1 VIGFIERVLFGNRRK
16 VLSLFALITI
26 GLGYFAVGVHPDAS
40 FDKLLP
46 SHNPYIDT
54 YKKVETQF
62 GGGNVLLISLEAKHG
77 TIFTPQYFDAL
88 RRLTD
93 DVFFLPGVDRTHVS
107 SLYTPD
113 TRFAEVVE
121 GGFNGGPVIPATFK
135 PDAKGF
141 DTVRSNI
148 FKAGIVGRLVG
159 NNFRSAVV
167 SAHLN
172 DIDPATGAHLDYTK
186 FANDLDNII
195 RAKYNNANT
204 SIHILG
210 FAQAIGDIERGAQV
224 IVLFFGIALAVAA
237 VLLYIV
243 SRSLYLTVAAL
254 ACSLIAVMWQLGII
268 TALGIGIDPISVL
281 IPFLILAIGVSHG
294 VQIALSNVRLVGE
307 GKTSLEAARGSF
319 HNLLE
324 PGVVALALAVLTF
337 VTVTTIPVPAIRE
350 LALTAAIGIAVLAVT
365 NLLVLPVIASFAR
378 VSMKR
383 VEAAQRGAA
392 VFEGFWRPLASLIA
406 PRWAIV
412 ICLLTV
418 AVAGGAFLLG
428 QPVVG
433 DLHVG
438 VPELRPDS
446 RNNQDALFFQ
456 NNYSVGVD
464 MLEVLAEG
472 PANSC
477 LDYDSVK
484 RIDDLDNR
492 LQGLPG
498 VRSTLFMGHLMRLVN
513 VQYNEGNPKF
523 NYLPHDSRVLGR
535 DSSAFEPSVGLSN
548 NDCSAMPLII
558 FLTDHKAGTIDH
570 VIKTIEAY
578 AASPTKTKL
587 RLELAAGTAG
597 VIGATNMV
605 VEQAQLP
612 MLGLV
617 YGMIIVICLGVF
629 RSLRAAICIV
639 LPLAAVSILANAAM
653 TVLGIGLKLSTLPV
667 TALGVGIGVDYGIY
681 KFSRLSYYMRRG
693 YTLNAAYIQTL
704 RETGS
709 AVIFTG
715 LSLSIGV
722 ATWSFSPLQFQADM
736 GMLLTFMF
744 FMNMAGA
751 IVVLPAIIGVM
762 DLIVP
767 QKHPGDIAAAL
778 EPEHEGEAPL
788 QPPASRGKKKAAGK
802 RGRAAEL
809 LAQRFPE
816 PVPHDFS
823 PAPDPEPDPT
833 TDAPR
838 EFEPLNDEDAI
849 LRPQDI
855 AAALNLRDG
864 EDLKRQLEQPPGGEP
879 RR

>member
-1 VIGFIERVLFGNRRK
+1 MIGFLDRALFNNRRK
-16 VLSLFALITI
+16 VLALFAIITVA
-26 GLGYFAVGVHPDAS
+26 LGSFAIHVRPDAS

-46 SHNPYIDT
+46 SHNAYIDT
-54 YKKVETQF
+54 YKKVEAQF

-77 TIFTPQYFDAL
+77 DIFTPQYFDAL
-88 RRLTD
+88 RKLTD

-135 PDAKGF
+135 PDAAGF
-141 DTVRSNI
+141 ATVKSNVY
-148 FKAGIVGRLVG
+148 KAGLVGRLVA

-167 SAHLN
+167 SAKLN
-172 DIDPATGAHLDYTK
+172 DVDPQTGAHLDYGK
-186 FANDLDNII
+186 FADELDHVI
-195 RAKYNNANT
+195 RAKYNNADT
-204 SIHILG
+204 QVHVLG
-210 FAQAIGDIERGAQV
+210 FAQAVGDIEHGAQV
-224 IVLFFGIALAVAA
+224 IVLFFGIALLVAA

-243 SRSLYLTVAAL
+243 SRSIYLTAAAL
-254 ACSLIAVMWQLGII
+254 SCSLIAVMWQLGII
-268 TALGIGIDPISVL
+268 TIMHIGIDPISVL

-307 GKTSLEAARGSF
+307 GNTALDAARGSF

-324 PGVVALALAVLTF
+324 PGVVALCLAVLTF

-365 NLLVLPVIASFAR
+365 NLLVLPVIASFASISMSR
-378 VSMKR
+378 VA
-383 VEAAQRGAA
+383 AAQRGAA
-392 VFEGFWRPLASLIA
+392 RFEGFWRLLASLIA
-406 PRWAIV
+406 PRSAII
-412 ICLLTV
+412 ICALTA
-418 AVAGGAFLLG
+418 AVAGGALLLG

-438 VPELRPDS
+438 VPELRPES
-446 RNNQDALFFQ
+446 RNNRDAAFFQ
-456 NNYSVGVD
+456 DNYSVGVD
-464 MLEVLAEG
+464 VLQVFAEG

-477 LDYDSVK
+477 LDYASMR
-484 RIDDLDNR
+484 RIDDLDHR
-492 LQGLPG
+492 LAGVPG
-498 VRSTLFMGHLMRLVN
+498 VRSTLFMGHLMRQVN
-513 VQYNEGNPKF
+513 VLYNEGNPKF
-523 NYLPHDSRVLGR
+523 DYLPHDSRVLGR
-535 DSSAFEPSVGLSN
+535 DSSAFEPAMGLSN

-558 FLTDHKAGTIDH
+558 FLTDHKAGTIDR
-570 VIKTIEAY
+570 VIKTIEAFNKT
-578 AASPTKTKL
+578 PTKSKL

-597 VIGATNMV
+597 VIGATNIV

-629 RSLRAAICIV
+629 RSVRAALCIV

-653 TVLGIGLKLSTLPV
+653 SVLGIGLKLSTLPV

-722 ATWSFSPLQFQADM
+722 ATWAFSPLQFQADM

-767 QKHPGDIAAAL
+767 QKRPEDIAAAL
-778 EPEHEGEAPL
+778 EPEHGTEA
-788 QPPASRGKKKAAGK
+788 
-802 RGRAAEL
+802 
-809 LAQRFPE
+809 
-816 PVPHDFS
+816 
-823 PAPDPEPDPT
+823 
-833 TDAPR
+833 
-838 EFEPLNDEDAI
+838 
-849 LRPQDI
+849 
-855 AAALNLRDG
+855 
-864 EDLKRQLEQPPGGEP
+864 
-879 RR
+879 

>member
-1 VIGFIERVLFGNRRK
+1 MIGFLDRALFGNRRL
-16 VLSLFALITI
+16 VLVLFALVTV
-26 GLGYFAVGVHPDAS
+26 GLGFFTVRVHPDAA

-46 SHNPYIDT
+46 THNAYIDT
-54 YKKVETQF
+54 YKRVETQF
-62 GGGNVLLISLEAKHG
+62 GGGNVLLISLEAKDG
-77 TIFTPQYFDAL
+77 DIFSAKYLDTL

-135 PDAKGF
+135 PDARGF
-141 DTVRSNI
+141 DTLRANI
-148 FKAGIVGRLVG
+148 YKSGILGRLVA

-167 SAHLN
+167 SAKLN
-172 DIDPATGAHLDYTK
+172 DVDPQTGKHLDYGK
-186 FANDLDNII
+186 FADELDSVI
-195 RAKYNNANT
+195 RAKYNTADT
-204 SIHILG
+204 QVHILG
-210 FAQAIGDIERGAQV
+210 FAQAIGDIEHGAQV

-254 ACSLIAVMWQLGII
+254 SCSLIAVMWQLGII
-268 TALGIGIDPISVL
+268 TILGLGIDPISVL

-307 GKTSLEAARGSF
+307 GKSALEAARGSF

-324 PGVVALALAVLTF
+324 PGAVALALAVLTF

-350 LALTAAIGIAVLAVT
+350 LALTAAVGIAVLAVT
-365 NLLVLPVIASFAR
+365 NLLVLPVIASYAGISMAR
-378 VSMKR
+378 I
-383 VEAAQRGAA
+383 EAAQRGAA
-392 VFEGFWRPLASLIA
+392 RFEGFWRLLASLIA
-406 PRWAIV
+406 PRSAV
-412 ICLLTV
+412 IICALTV
-418 AVAGGAFLLG
+418 AVAGGALLLG

-446 RNNQDALFFQ
+446 RNNRDAFFFQ

-464 MLEVLAEG
+464 VLEVFAEG

-484 RIDDLDNR
+484 RIDDLDYR
-492 LQGLPG
+492 LQGVPG

-513 VQYNEGNPKF
+513 VQFNEGNPKF

-535 DSSAFEPSVGLSN
+535 DSSAFEPAMGLAN

-570 VIKTIEAY
+570 VIKTIEAF
-578 AASPTKTKL
+578 AKQPSPSKV

-597 VIGATNMV
+597 VIGATNAV
-605 VEQAQLP
+605 VERAQLP

-617 YGMIIVICLGVF
+617 YGMIVVICLGVF
-629 RSLRAAICIV
+629 RSVRAAICIV

-653 TVLGIGLKLSTLPV
+653 SVLGIGLKLSTLPV

-722 ATWSFSPLQFQADM
+722 ATWAFSPLQFQADM

-778 EPEHEGEAPL
+778 EPEHGTEA
-788 QPPASRGKKKAAGK
+788 
-802 RGRAAEL
+802 
-809 LAQRFPE
+809 
-816 PVPHDFS
+816 
-823 PAPDPEPDPT
+823 
-833 TDAPR
+833 
-838 EFEPLNDEDAI
+838 
-849 LRPQDI
+849 
-855 AAALNLRDG
+855 
-864 EDLKRQLEQPPGGEP
+864 
-879 RR
+879 

>member
-1 VIGFIERVLFGNRRK
+1 MIGFLERALFGHRRL
-16 VLSLFALITI
+16 VLALFAIVTV
-26 GLGYFAVGVHPDAS
+26 GLGYFAVRVHADAA

-46 SHNPYIDT
+46 SHNAYVDT
-54 YKKVETQF
+54 YKRVETQF
-62 GGGNVLLISLEAKHG
+62 GGGNVLLISLEAKDG
-77 TIFTPQYFDAL
+77 DIFTPAYFDAL

-121 GGFNGGPVIPATFK
+121 GGFNGGPVIPATFQ
-135 PDAKGF
+135 PNASGF
-141 DTVRSNI
+141 DAVRANI
-148 FKAGIVGRLVG
+148 YKSGILGRLVG

-167 SAHLN
+167 SAKLN
-172 DIDPATGAHLDYTK
+172 DVDPRTGAHLDYGK
-186 FANDLDNII
+186 FADELDTII
-195 RAKYNNANT
+195 RAKYNT
-204 SIHILG
+204 STTQVHILG
-210 FAQAIGDIERGAQV
+210 FAQAIGDIEHGARV

-254 ACSLIAVMWQLGII
+254 SCSLIAVLWQLGII
-268 TALGIGIDPISVL
+268 TILGLGIDPISVL

-307 GKTSLEAARGSF
+307 GKSALEAARGSF

-324 PGVVALALAVLTF
+324 PGAVALCLAVLTF

-365 NLLVLPVIASFAR
+365 NLLVLPVIASFASISMAR
-378 VSMKR
+378 VQ
-383 VEAAQRGAA
+383 AAQRGAA
-392 VFEGFWRPLASLIA
+392 RFEGFWRALASLIA
-406 PRWAIV
+406 PRSAV
-412 ICLLTV
+412 IICVLTA
-418 AVAGGAFLLG
+418 AVAGGALFLG

-433 DLHVG
+433 DLNVG

-446 RNNQDALFFQ
+446 RNNRDAAFFQ

-464 MLEVLAEG
+464 VLEVFAEG

-477 LDYDSVK
+477 LDYDSVA
-484 RIDDLDNR
+484 RIDNLDYR
-492 LQGLPG
+492 LQGVPG
-498 VRSTLFMGHLMRLVN
+498 VRSTLFMGHLMRKVN

-523 NYLPHDSRVLGR
+523 DYLPHDNRVLGR
-535 DSSAFEPSVGLSN
+535 DSSVFEPSQGLAN

-570 VIKTIEAY
+570 VIKTIEAF
-578 AASPTKTKL
+578 AATPSLAKI

-597 VIGATNMV
+597 VIGATNV
-605 VEQAQLP
+605 VVQRAQVP

-617 YGMIIVICLGVF
+617 YGMIIVICLLVF

-653 TVLGIGLKLSTLPV
+653 SVLGIGLKLSTLPV

-681 KFSRLSYYMRRG
+681 KFSRLSYYIRRG

-722 ATWSFSPLQFQADM
+722 ATWAFSPLQFQADM

-778 EPEHEGEAPL
+778 EPEH
-788 QPPASRGKKKAAGK
+788 
-802 RGRAAEL
+802 
-809 LAQRFPE
+809 
-816 PVPHDFS
+816 
-823 PAPDPEPDPT
+823 
-833 TDAPR
+833 
-838 EFEPLNDEDAI
+838 
-849 LRPQDI
+849 
-855 AAALNLRDG
+855 
-864 EDLKRQLEQPPGGEP
+864 GGD
-879 RR
+879 

>member
-1 VIGFIERVLFGNRRK
+1 MIRFIERALFSNRRK
-16 VLSLFALITI
+16 ILVLFALITA
-26 GLGYFAVGVHPDAS
+26 GLGFFAVQVRPDAA

-46 SHNPYIDT
+46 SNNPYIDT
-54 YKKVETQF
+54 YKRVEKQF
-62 GGGNVLLISLEAKHG
+62 GGGNVLLISLEAKNG
-77 TIFTPQYFDAL
+77 TIFTPQFFDAL

-135 PDAKGF
+135 PDAHGF
-141 DTVRSNI
+141 DVVKANV
-148 FKAGIVGRLVG
+148 FKAGIVGRLVA

-167 SAHLN
+167 SAKLN
-172 DIDPATGAHLDYTK
+172 DVDPRTGEHLDYGK
-186 FANDLDNII
+186 FADELDSII
-195 RAKYNNANT
+195 RAKYNTADT
-204 SIHILG
+204 QIHVLG
-210 FAQAIGDIERGAQV
+210 FAQAIGDIEHGAQSV
-224 IVLFFGIALAVAA
+224 ALFFAIALAVAA
-237 VLLYIV
+237 VLLYVV
-243 SRSLYLTVAAL
+243 SRSLYLTGAAL

-268 TALGIGIDPISVL
+268 TILGIGIDPISVL

-307 GKTSLEAARGSF
+307 GHTALEAARGSF

-324 PGVVALALAVLTF
+324 PGVVALCLAVLTF

-350 LALTAAIGIAVLAVT
+350 LALTAAIGIAVLAIT
-365 NLLVLPVIASFAR
+365 NLLVLPVIASFASISLER
-378 VSMKR
+378 VA
-383 VEAAQRGAA
+383 AAQRGAA
-392 VFEGFWRPLASLIA
+392 VFEGFWRLLGSLIA
-406 PRWAIV
+406 PRWAVV
-412 ICLLTV
+412 ICGLTLCI
-418 AVAGGAFLLG
+418 VAGALAIG

-433 DLHVG
+433 DLNVG

-446 RNNQDALFFQ
+446 RNNQDARFFQ
-456 NNYSVGVD
+456 DNYSVSVD
-464 MLEVLAEG
+464 VLEVFAEG
-472 PANSC
+472 PANAC
-477 LDYDSVK
+477 LNYDDV
-484 RIDDLDNR
+484 RTIDDLDYR
-492 LQGLPG
+492 LHGVPG

-513 VQYNEGNPKF
+513 VQFNEGNPKF

-535 DSSAFEPSVGLSN
+535 DSSAFEPSQGFSN

-558 FLTDHKAGTIDH
+558 FLTDHKAGTIARA
-570 VIKTIEAY
+570 IKTVEDF
-578 AASPTKTKL
+578 ASSISNKSHI

-629 RSLRAAICIV
+629 RSVRAAICIV

-653 TVLGIGLKLSTLPV
+653 ALLGIGLKISTLPV

-681 KFSRLSYYMRRG
+681 KFSRLSFYIRRG
-693 YTLNAAYIQTL
+693 YTLDAAYIQTL

-722 ATWSFSPLQFQADM
+722 ATWAFSPLQFQADM

-744 FMNMAGA
+744 FMNMVGA

-762 DLIVP
+762 DIVAP
-767 QKHPGDIAAAL
+767 QKMPPEIAASL
-778 EPEHEGEAPL
+778 PGE
-788 QPPASRGKKKAAGK
+788 
-802 RGRAAEL
+802 
-809 LAQRFPE
+809 
-816 PVPHDFS
+816 
-823 PAPDPEPDPT
+823 
-833 TDAPR
+833 
-838 EFEPLNDEDAI
+838 
-849 LRPQDI
+849 
-855 AAALNLRDG
+855 
-864 EDLKRQLEQPPGGEP
+864 
-879 RR
+879 

>member
-1 VIGFIERVLFGNRRK
+1 MIGFIERALFGNRRK
-16 VLSLFALITI
+16 VLALFALVTI
-26 GLGYFAVGVHPDAS
+26 GLGFFAVKVHPDAA

-46 SHNPYIDT
+46 SHNAYIDT

-62 GGGNVLLISLEAKHG
+62 GGGNVLLISLEAKNG
-77 TIFTPQYFDAL
+77 DIFSPAYFDAL

-141 DTVRSNI
+141 STVRANI
-148 FKAGIVGRLVG
+148 YKSGILGRLVA

-167 SAHLN
+167 SAKLN
-172 DIDPATGAHLDYTK
+172 DVDPSTGAHLDYGK
-186 FANDLDNII
+186 FADELDSII
-195 RAKYNNANT
+195 RAKYNTADT
-204 SIHILG
+204 QVHILG
-210 FAQAIGDIERGAQV
+210 FAQAIGDIEHGAQV

-268 TALGIGIDPISVL
+268 TIMGIGIDPISVL

-307 GKTSLEAARGSF
+307 GKSALEAARGSF

-324 PGVVALALAVLTF
+324 PGVVALCLAVLTF

-350 LALTAAIGIAVLAVT
+350 LALTAAIGIAVLAIT
-365 NLLVLPVIASFAR
+365 NLMVLPVICSFAGL
-378 VSMKR
+378 SMAR

-392 VFEGFWRPLASLIA
+392 RFEGFWRVLASLIA
-406 PRWAIV
+406 PRSAV
-412 ICLLTV
+412 IICALTL
-418 AVAGGAFLLG
+418 AVSGSALLLG

-433 DLHVG
+433 DLNVG
-438 VPELRPDS
+438 VPELRPES
-446 RNNQDALFFQ
+446 RNNRDAAFFQ
-456 NNYSVGVD
+456 ANYAVGVD
-464 MLEVLAEG
+464 VLEVFAEG

-477 LDYDSVK
+477 LDYDAVR
-484 RIDDLDNR
+484 RIDNLDYR
-492 LQGLPG
+492 LQGVPG
-498 VRSTLFMGHLMRLVN
+498 VRGTLFMGHLMRFVN

-535 DSSAFEPSVGLSN
+535 DSSAFEPSMGLAN

-570 VIKTIEAY
+570 VIKTIEAFS
-578 AASPTKTKL
+578 ATASPAKI

-597 VIGATNMV
+597 VIGATNIV
-605 VEQAQLP
+605 VERAQFP

-629 RSLRAAICIV
+629 RSVRAAICIV

-653 TVLGIGLKLSTLPV
+653 SVLGIGLKLSTLPV

-722 ATWSFSPLQFQADM
+722 ATWAFSPLQFQADM

-767 QKHPGDIAAAL
+767 QKRPEDIAAAL
-778 EPEHEGEAPL
+778 EPEH
-788 QPPASRGKKKAAGK
+788 
-802 RGRAAEL
+802 
-809 LAQRFPE
+809 
-816 PVPHDFS
+816 
-823 PAPDPEPDPT
+823 
-833 TDAPR
+833 
-838 EFEPLNDEDAI
+838 
-849 LRPQDI
+849 
-855 AAALNLRDG
+855 
-864 EDLKRQLEQPPGGEP
+864 GG
-879 RR
+879 

>member
-1 VIGFIERVLFGNRRK
+1 VIGVIERALFGNRRK
-16 VLSLFALITI
+16 VLALFALITL
-26 GLGYFAVGVHPDAS
+26 GLGFFAVRVHPDAA

-46 SHNPYIDT
+46 SHNAYIDT
-54 YKKVETQF
+54 YKRVETQF
-62 GGGNVLLISLEAKHG
+62 GGGNVLLISLEAKDG
-77 TIFTPQYFDAL
+77 DIFSEKYFDAL

-141 DTVRSNI
+141 ETVRANI
-148 FKAGIVGRLVG
+148 YKSGILGRLVA

-167 SAHLN
+167 SAKLN
-172 DIDPATGAHLDYTK
+172 DVDPQTGAHLDYGK
-186 FANDLDNII
+186 FADELDHVI
-195 RAKYNNANT
+195 RAKYDT
-204 SIHILG
+204 PTTQVHILG

-224 IVLFFGIALAVAA
+224 IVLFFAISLAVAA

-307 GKTSLEAARGSF
+307 GKSALEAARGSF

-324 PGVVALALAVLTF
+324 PGAVALCLAVLTF

-365 NLLVLPVIASFAR
+365 NLLVLPVIASFAGI
-378 VSMKR
+378 SMER
-383 VEAAQRGAA
+383 IAAAQRGAA
-392 VFEGFWRPLASLIA
+392 RFEGFWRLLASLIA
-406 PRWAIV
+406 PRSAV
-412 ICLLTV
+412 IICALTL
-418 AVAGGAFLLG
+418 AVAGGALLLG

-446 RNNQDALFFQ
+446 RNNRDAAFFQ
-456 NNYSVGVD
+456 NNYSIGVD
-464 MLEVLAEG
+464 VLQVFAEG

-477 LDYDSVK
+477 LDYDTVK
-484 RIDDLDNR
+484 RIDDLDYR
-492 LQGLPG
+492 LHGVPG
-498 VRSTLFMGHLMRLVN
+498 VRSTLFMGHLMRMVN

-535 DSSAFEPSVGLSN
+535 DSSAFEASAGLAN

-558 FLTDHKAGTIDH
+558 FLTDHKAGTIDR
-570 VIKTIEAY
+570 VINTIEAF
-578 AASPTKTKL
+578 AATPSKTKL
-587 RLELAAGTAG
+587 RLELAAGNAG
-597 VIGATNMV
+597 VIGATNIV
-605 VEQAQLP
+605 VERAQLP

-617 YGMIIVICLGVF
+617 YGMIIVICLVVF
-629 RSLRAAICIV
+629 RSVRAAICIV

-653 TVLGIGLKLSTLPV
+653 SVLGIGLKLSTLPV

-693 YTLNAAYIQTL
+693 YTLDAAYIQTL

-722 ATWSFSPLQFQADM
+722 ATWAFSPLQFQADM

-767 QKHPGDIAAAL
+767 QKRPEDIAAAL
-778 EPEHEGEAPL
+778 EPEH
-788 QPPASRGKKKAAGK
+788 
-802 RGRAAEL
+802 
-809 LAQRFPE
+809 
-816 PVPHDFS
+816 
-823 PAPDPEPDPT
+823 
-833 TDAPR
+833 
-838 EFEPLNDEDAI
+838 
-849 LRPQDI
+849 
-855 AAALNLRDG
+855 
-864 EDLKRQLEQPPGGEP
+864 GG
-879 RR
+879 

>member
-1 VIGFIERVLFGNRRK
+1 VIGFLDRALFGHRRV
-16 VLSLFALITI
+16 VLALFALVTV
-26 GLGYFAVGVHPDAS
+26 GLGFFAVRVHPDAA

-46 SHNPYIDT
+46 SHNAYIDT
-54 YKKVETQF
+54 YKRVETQF
-62 GGGNVLLISLEAKHG
+62 GGGNILLISLEAKNG
-77 TIFTPQYFDAL
+77 DIFSPEYLDAL
-88 RRLTD
+88 KRLTD

-141 DTVRSNI
+141 ETLRANI
-148 FKAGIVGRLVG
+148 YKSGILGRLVA

-167 SAHLN
+167 SAKLN
-172 DIDPATGAHLDYTK
+172 DINPQTGAHLDYAK
-186 FANDLDNII
+186 FADELDGII
-195 RAKYNNANT
+195 RAKYDTAT
-204 SIHILG
+204 TQVHILG
-210 FAQAIGDIERGAQV
+210 FAQAIGDIEHGAQV
-224 IVLFFGIALAVAA
+224 IVLFFGISLAVAA

-268 TALGIGIDPISVL
+268 TLLGLGIDPISVL

-307 GKTSLEAARGSF
+307 GKSALDAARGSF

-324 PGVVALALAVLTF
+324 PGAVALCLAVLTF

-365 NLLVLPVIASFAR
+365 NLMVLPVIASYAGI
-378 VSMKR
+378 SMKR
-383 VEAAQRGAA
+383 IEAAQRGAA
-392 VFEGFWRPLASLIA
+392 RFEGFWRLLASLIA
-406 PRWAIV
+406 PRSAV
-412 ICLLTV
+412 IICGLTL
-418 AVAGGAFLLG
+418 AVAAGALLLG

-446 RNNQDALFFQ
+446 RNNRDAAFFQ
-456 NNYSVGVD
+456 DNYSIGVD
-464 MLEVLAEG
+464 VLQVFAEG

-477 LDYDSVK
+477 LDYDTVR
-484 RIDDLDNR
+484 RIDDLDYR
-492 LQGLPG
+492 LHGVPG
-498 VRSTLFMGHLMRLVN
+498 VRSTLFMGHLMRTVN

-523 NYLPHDSRVLGR
+523 DYLPHDSRVLGR
-535 DSSAFEPSVGLSN
+535 DSSAFEASMGLAN

-558 FLTDHKAGTIDH
+558 FLTDHKAGTIAR
-570 VIKTIEAY
+570 VIKTIEAF
-578 AASPTKTKL
+578 AATPTHSKL
-587 RLELAAGTAG
+587 RLELAAGNAG
-597 VIGATNMV
+597 VIGATNIV
-605 VEQAQLP
+605 VERAQLP

-617 YGMIIVICLGVF
+617 YGMIIVICLVVF
-629 RSLRAAICIV
+629 RSVRAAICIV

-653 TVLGIGLKLSTLPV
+653 SVLGIGLKLSTLPV

-722 ATWSFSPLQFQADM
+722 ATWAFSPLQFQADM

-767 QKHPGDIAAAL
+767 QKHPEDIAAAL
-778 EPEHEGEAPL
+778 EPEHGA
-788 QPPASRGKKKAAGK
+788 
-802 RGRAAEL
+802 
-809 LAQRFPE
+809 
-816 PVPHDFS
+816 
-823 PAPDPEPDPT
+823 
-833 TDAPR
+833 
-838 EFEPLNDEDAI
+838 
-849 LRPQDI
+849 
-855 AAALNLRDG
+855 
-864 EDLKRQLEQPPGGEP
+864 
-879 RR
+879 

>member
-1 VIGFIERVLFGNRRK
+1 MIGWLERALFSNRRK
-16 VLSLFALITI
+16 ILVAFALVTVA
-26 GLGYFAVGVHPDAS
+26 LGSFAIHVRPDAS

-46 SHNPYIDT
+46 SHNAYIDT
-54 YKKVETQF
+54 YKKVEAQF

-77 TIFTPQYFDAL
+77 DIFTPQYFDAL

-135 PDAKGF
+135 PDAAGF
-141 DTVRSNI
+141 ASVKSNI
-148 FKAGIVGRLVG
+148 YKSGILGRLIA

-167 SAHLN
+167 SAKLN
-172 DIDPATGAHLDYTK
+172 DVDPRTGAHLDYGK
-186 FANDLDNII
+186 FADELDTII
-195 RAKYNNANT
+195 RAKYNTADT
-204 SIHILG
+204 QVHVLG
-210 FAQAIGDIERGAQV
+210 FAQAVGDIEHGAQV

-243 SRSLYLTVAAL
+243 SRSFYLTGAAL

-268 TALGIGIDPISVL
+268 TILHIGIDPISVL

-307 GKTSLEAARGSF
+307 GKSALDAARGSF

-324 PGVVALALAVLTF
+324 PGVVALCLAVLTF

-365 NLLVLPVIASFAR
+365 NLLVLPVIASFAGI
-378 VSMKR
+378 SMAR

-392 VFEGFWRPLASLIA
+392 RFEGFWRLLASLIA
-406 PRWAIV
+406 PRSAIV
-412 ICLLTV
+412 ICALTA
-418 AVAGGAFLLG
+418 AVAGGALLLG

-446 RNNQDALFFQ
+446 RNNRDAAFFQ
-456 NNYSVGVD
+456 ANYTVSVDV
-464 MLEVLAEG
+464 LEVFAEG

-477 LDYDSVK
+477 LDYNAMR
-484 RIDDLDNR
+484 RIDDLDYR
-492 LQGLPG
+492 LQGVPG
-498 VRSTLFMGHLMRLVN
+498 VRSTIFMAHLMRSAAN
-513 VQYNEGNPKF
+513 VAWNEGNPKF

-535 DSSAFEPSVGLSN
+535 DSSAFEVSMGLAN

-558 FLTDHKAGTIDH
+558 FLTDHKAGTIDR
-570 VIKTIEAY
+570 VIKAIETFNATPNN
-578 AASPTKTKL
+578 SKV

-597 VIGATNMV
+597 VIGATNAV
-605 VEQAQLP
+605 VEAAQLP

-617 YGMIIVICLGVF
+617 YGMIIVICLVVF
-629 RSLRAAICIV
+629 RSVRAALCIV

-653 TVLGIGLKLSTLPV
+653 SVLGIGLKLSTLPV

-722 ATWSFSPLQFQADM
+722 ATWAFSPLQFQADM

-778 EPEHEGEAPL
+778 EPEHGTEA
-788 QPPASRGKKKAAGK
+788 
-802 RGRAAEL
+802 
-809 LAQRFPE
+809 
-816 PVPHDFS
+816 
-823 PAPDPEPDPT
+823 
-833 TDAPR
+833 
-838 EFEPLNDEDAI
+838 
-849 LRPQDI
+849 
-855 AAALNLRDG
+855 
-864 EDLKRQLEQPPGGEP
+864 
-879 RR
+879 

>member
-1 VIGFIERVLFGNRRK
+1 MINRLERVLFSNRRK
-16 VLSLFALITI
+16 ILVAFALVTLV
-26 GLGYFAVGVHPDAS
+26 LGSFAVHVRPDAS

-46 SHNPYIDT
+46 SHNAYINT
-54 YKKVETQF
+54 YKRVEAQF
-62 GGGNVLLISLEAKHG
+62 GGGNVLLIALESKHG
-77 TIFTPQYFDAL
+77 DIFTPQFFDEL

-121 GGFNGGPVIPATFK
+121 GGFNGGPVIPATFQ

-141 DTVRSNI
+141 ATVKSNI
-148 FKAGIVGRLVG
+148 YKSGILGRLIAD
-159 NNFRSAVV
+159 NFHSAVV
-167 SAHLN
+167 SAKLN
-172 DIDPATGAHLDYTK
+172 DIDPRTGAHLDYGK
-186 FANDLDNII
+186 FADELDSII
-195 RAKYNNANT
+195 RAKYNTADT
-204 SIHILG
+204 QVHVLG
-210 FAQAIGDIERGAQV
+210 FAQAVGDIEHGAQV

-243 SRSLYLTVAAL
+243 SRSLYLTGAAL

-268 TALGIGIDPISVL
+268 TILHIGIDPISVL

-307 GKTSLEAARGSF
+307 GKSALDAARGSF

-324 PGVVALALAVLTF
+324 PGVVALCLAVLTF

-365 NLLVLPVIASFAR
+365 NLLVLPVIASFAGI
-378 VSMKR
+378 SMAR
-383 VEAAQRGAA
+383 IEAAQRGAA
-392 VFEGFWRPLASLIA
+392 RFEGFWRLLASLIA
-406 PRWAIV
+406 PRSAV
-412 ICLLTV
+412 IICALTA
-418 AVAGGAFLLG
+418 AVAGGALLLG

-446 RNNQDALFFQ
+446 RNNRDAAFFQ
-456 NNYSVGVD
+456 ANYTVSVDV
-464 MLEVLAEG
+464 LEVFAEG

-477 LDYDSVK
+477 LDYNAMR
-484 RIDDLDNR
+484 RIDDLDYR
-492 LQGLPG
+492 LQGVPG
-498 VRSTLFMGHLMRLVN
+498 VRSTIFMAHLMRSAAN
-513 VQYNEGNPKF
+513 VQWNEGNPKF
-523 NYLPHDSRVLGR
+523 DYLPHDSRVLGR
-535 DSSAFEPSVGLSN
+535 DSSAFEVSLGLAN

-558 FLTDHKAGTIDH
+558 FLTDHKAGTIDR
-570 VIKTIEAY
+570 VIKTIEKFNATPND
-578 AASPTKTKL
+578 SKI

-597 VIGATNMV
+597 VIGATNEV
-605 VEQAQLP
+605 VEAAQLP

-617 YGMIIVICLGVF
+617 YGMIIVICLVVF
-629 RSLRAAICIV
+629 RSVRAAICIV

-653 TVLGIGLKLSTLPV
+653 SVLGIGLKLSTLPV

-722 ATWSFSPLQFQADM
+722 ATWAFSPLQFQADM

-778 EPEHEGEAPL
+778 EPEHGTEA
-788 QPPASRGKKKAAGK
+788 
-802 RGRAAEL
+802 
-809 LAQRFPE
+809 
-816 PVPHDFS
+816 
-823 PAPDPEPDPT
+823 
-833 TDAPR
+833 
-838 EFEPLNDEDAI
+838 
-849 LRPQDI
+849 
-855 AAALNLRDG
+855 
-864 EDLKRQLEQPPGGEP
+864 
-879 RR
+879 